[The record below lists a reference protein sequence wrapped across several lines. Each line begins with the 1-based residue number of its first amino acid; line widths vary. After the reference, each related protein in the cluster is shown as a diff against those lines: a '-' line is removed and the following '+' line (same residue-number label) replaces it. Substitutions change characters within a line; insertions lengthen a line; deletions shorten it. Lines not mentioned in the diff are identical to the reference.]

1 MTAPRYESEPDI
13 QVTWRFRDE
22 KNLFIANYSLI
33 NSEMGK
39 LSGYFVDCGYPKLLV
54 QRTID
59 SVISKTRSLEYKKRV
74 DEKSFHVPFKIRC
87 GSGAKELQ
95 SHINGRNDSSLR
107 EAHVFSSMEV
117 PVLKTAFT
125 RGATLASLL
134 FE

>member
-59 SVISKTRSLEYKKRV
+59 SVISKTCSLVHTRRGLMKNHFMYRSRSGMVQEL
-74 DEKSFHVPFKIRC
+74 KS
-87 GSGAKELQ
+87 
-95 SHINGRNDSSLR
+95 SS
-107 EAHVFSSMEV
+107 
-117 PVLKTAFT
+117 PT
-125 RGATLASLL
+125 
-134 FE
+134 